1 MLQGISTTS
10 TISTISTTTT
20 TVSSTTS
27 QIIGKFKNCINL
39 ILCGKNYNFIAD
51 SNSISILS
59 ELGEE
64 PEVHVGDL
72 ERSIQYIVNKEISA
86 QAKI

>member
-1 MLQGISTTS
+1 MLQVISTTS

-20 TVSSTTS
+20 TVSTTIS
-27 QIIGKFKNCINL
+27 QIIGNFENWINL
-39 ILCGKNYNFIAD
+39 ILEKKYNFITD

-59 ELGEE
+59 ELEEE
-64 PEVHVGDL
+64 PEVYVGDL
-72 ERSIQYIVNKEISA
+72 ERSIQYIVNKEIPA